1 MMRIIDIDIR
11 GQVCPSC
18 LLLTLREI
26 NGNSTAIRAGSAAV
40 VVVTDD
46 RQATATIPATAA
58 RMGFSTE
65 VAPLDGAYRIRI
77 FGSP

>member
-1 MMRIIDIDIR
+1 MMHTIDIDIR

-26 NGNSTAIRAGSAAV
+26 NGNSTAIRAGSADV

-46 RQATATIPATAA
+46 RQATATIPATAE
-58 RMGFSTE
+58 RMGFCTE
-65 VAPLDGAYRIRI
+65 VERCDGAYRIRI